1 MIKKNK
7 GFTLIE
13 LLVVIAIIGTLSGIV
28 LVSLGNARQRARDA
42 VRKAH
47 LRQVITAQEMI
58 MDDDMV
64 FDEISVVVGWKGIP
78 ALSNSDGYEYFP
90 ETVDPNITWL
100 DNTACTPAG
109 HAFCVYAVLET
120 DATHWFAASEKG
132 SREVDVV
139 PPSGC
144 ACF

>member
-1 MIKKNK
+1 MLKKNK

-58 MDDDMV
+58 MDDDSV
-64 FDEISVVVGWKGIP
+64 FDTDVGGAGSGIP
-78 ALSNSDGYEYFP
+78 QLTNAAAYEYFP
-90 ETVDPNITWL
+90 ATADSNITWL
-100 DNTACTPAG
+100 DNTLCTPAG
-109 HAFCVYAVLET
+109 NFFCVFANLET
-120 DATHWFAASEKG
+120 SDYFAASEKG
-132 SREVDVV
+132 SRELAAAPV
-139 PPSGC
+139 SGC
-144 ACF
+144 ACY